1 MGILAYEY
9 DTFFVSFGEPTKT
22 TKAESRHRGKRRH
35 KIMEALQNRRGCCP
49 NQEASRVRRMMP
61 RSGAAIDSVACSPRP
76 ELPGS
81 RPTFDERM
89 RRTYRSACDTFVAGC
104 LCWRLLNPQHNVTS
118 AQIMT
123 GYRYCVRMIARDRV
137 MRRGRFVI
145 IREIGTRIRIAH
157 RHHDDARKKVFGFCH
172 FLLEES

>member
-9 DTFFVSFGEPTKT
+9 DASFVSFGEPTKS
-22 TKAESRHRGKRRH
+22 TKGESRHRGKRRH

-61 RSGAAIDSVACSPRP
+61 RSGAAIDGVACSPRP

-89 RRTYRSACDTFVAGC
+89 RRTYRSTCDTFVAGC
-104 LCWRLLNPQHNVTS
+104 LCWRLLNPQIHSTMS
-118 AQIMT
+118 ALS
-123 GYRYCVRMIARDRV
+123 ARRLKFSNYDWIIWMDDR
-137 MRRGRFVI
+137 
-145 IREIGTRIRIAH
+145 REPILVPISRDQPISLKTK
-157 RHHDDARKKVFGFCH
+157 RHAA
-172 FLLEES
+172 SAS